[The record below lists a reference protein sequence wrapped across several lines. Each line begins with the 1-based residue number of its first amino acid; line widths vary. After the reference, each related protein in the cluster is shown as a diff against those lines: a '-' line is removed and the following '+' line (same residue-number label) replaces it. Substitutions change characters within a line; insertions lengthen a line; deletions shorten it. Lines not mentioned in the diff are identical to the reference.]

1 MFELLTQAQ
10 TASGGAGGI
19 VEDGVVHPHVE
30 LAEQALRT
38 AGALADLGVQRGDAV
53 AIMLP
58 AGMGYGVALLAAS
71 ALGAAAMPL
80 NPRYERAELSA
91 LLGAAGVRALVTDG
105 SCVAKCLDAL
115 GGLGGDVPVAVMNR
129 PAVHRPARAGGGPRI
144 AGNDPVDLAALAAHR
159 PPPRPVIGNDDEDAF
174 IFHSSGSTG
183 RSKLI
188 RRTYAQMRAEVK
200 GFAEA
205 AGATPN
211 DCFLST
217 VPLFHAHGFSNC
229 LLASLH
235 AGARLVI
242 APPDLSAMLARNTLA
257 ELAEQHRAT
266 ILPAVPM
273 TFDQLAR
280 ARAGADLSSLRLCI
294 TAGTALAKATFDAFR
309 ARFGLPVR
317 QLFGCSE
324 GGALALNT
332 APDPV
337 PIWDSVG
344 RGIGDTRFRILRPD
358 ADGIG
363 EIAVQSGNLTRGYD
377 GLPEVNAASFVDGW
391 FLTGDRGRLDAAG
404 NLYVTAKRA
413 LYIETGGHKVD
424 PYEIEDLLTAHPA
437 VSEAA
442 VVGTDLNDGCGVQ
455 IKAVVVASAPVTAQA
470 LRRHCAAHLAAYK
483 VPLVIEMRES
493 LPKSPLGKVLKKYL
507 A

>member
-10 TASGGAGGI
+10 AAAIGTSGI
-19 VEDGVVHPHVE
+19 VEDGVLHTHAA

-38 AGALADLGVQRGDAV
+38 AAALADLGVQRGDDV
-53 AIMLP
+53 AILLP
-58 AGMGYGVALLAAS
+58 AGTSYVVALLATS

-80 NPRYERAELSA
+80 NPKYERAELSA
-91 LLGAAGVRALVTDG
+91 LLGAADVAALVTHRG
-105 SCVAKCLDAL
+105 CVERCVDAL
-115 GGLGGDVPVAVMNR
+115 RGLASEATVAVTSASPARGSSRASGGL
-129 PAVHRPARAGGGPRI
+129 RA
-144 AGNDPVDLAALAAHR
+144 AGADLVDLTALAAAKS
-159 PPPRPVIGNDDEDAF
+159 PRQPVLGQDDEDAF

-205 AGATPN
+205 AGTTAE

-217 VPLFHAHGFSNC
+217 VPLFHAHGFSNS

-242 APPDLSAMLARNTLA
+242 APPDLNAVLARNMLA
-257 ELAEQHRAT
+257 ELAEQHRAS

-273 TFDQLAR
+273 TFEQLAR
-280 ARAGADLSSLRLCI
+280 ARVGIDLSSLRLCI
-294 TAGTALAKATFDAFR
+294 SAGTPLPKSTFDAFR
-309 ARFGLPVR
+309 ARSGLPLR
-317 QLFGCSE
+317 QLYGCSE

-337 PIWDSVG
+337 PVWDSVG
-344 RGIGDTRFRILRPD
+344 RGIGDTRFRIVAPD

-404 NLYVTAKRA
+404 NLYVTARRA

-442 VVGTDLNDGCGVQ
+442 VVGTDLGDGCGIQ
-455 IKAVVVASAPVTAQA
+455 IKAVVVADAGTSAQA

-483 VPLVIEMRES
+483 VPLVIEMRAS